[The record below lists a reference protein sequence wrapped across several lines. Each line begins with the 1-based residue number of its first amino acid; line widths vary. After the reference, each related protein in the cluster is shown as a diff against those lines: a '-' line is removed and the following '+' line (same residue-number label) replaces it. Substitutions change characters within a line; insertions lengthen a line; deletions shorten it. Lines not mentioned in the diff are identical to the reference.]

1 MRRQG
6 RREDFS
12 GWLVGFRGK
21 KEKEKNYFSFSFFGT
36 DADSFASSD
45 NGRHHGIRRFFYS
58 DSEIS
63 FLFSFAVDKKNP
75 NGFQIL
81 RSRDESSERLNK
93 PLVSLDGRVLQ
104 TEERER
110 ENKRVVVGGLGGNE

>member
-6 RREDFS
+6 RREDVS

-104 TEERER
+104 TEERE
-110 ENKRVVVGGLGGNE
+110 NKRVVVGGLGGNE

>member
-63 FLFSFAVDKKNP
+63 FLFSFAVDKKKTLMDFKYSGREMN
-75 NGFQIL
+75 
-81 RSRDESSERLNK
+81 RVRDSINHLFH
-93 PLVSLDGRVLQ
+93 
-104 TEERER
+104 
-110 ENKRVVVGGLGGNE
+110 